1 MALHVGNQIDDT
13 IGITHFIIIPRN
25 KLDKGLRKLNSS
37 LGIKDGRS
45 FISNKVSGNKVLVCV
60 TKDAL
65 IAKVIKLS
73 VTDKN

>member
-1 MALHVGNQIDDT
+1 MSSL
-13 IGITHFIIIPRN
+13 FFLPRN

-45 FISNKVSGNKVLVCV
+45 FISNEVSGNKVLVCV